1 MASKIASQSKLI
13 AQFAK
18 EAILKGTIY
27 LLSICGII
35 YYLSVT
41 GRFEKNDFSEKMIS
55 LRQSIA

>member
-13 AQFAK
+13 TQFAK

-41 GRFEKNDFSEKMIS
+41 GRFEKNDFSEKIS